1 MPPGR
6 RRLCAVLALS
16 LSTPSGLPAQTAVR
30 AQPLGPTADASPRGP
45 FAVGTTTVEVTGV
58 AWIES
63 WNKNLTTDRL
73 LGGRVVVG
81 QDWKPDWQAI
91 AELEIHRAA
100 LQERPDPLLAGLS
113 GLIRRRVGSLGTLDA
128 FIETGLGAAIAS
140 RPVPSGGTEVNFLL
154 QVGGGISSRLSPT
167 TSLIVGTRLW
177 HLSNGGI
184 IRNDRH
190 NPDIEGLGGYAGLQ
204 VHFR

>member
-1 MPPGR
+1 MAPGR
-6 RRLCAVLALS
+6 RRLSVALELS
-16 LSTPSGLPAQTAVR
+16 LFVAAALAFHVPAR
-30 AQPLGPTADASPRGP
+30 SQPLPRRPVASERGP

-58 AWIES
+58 AWLES

-73 LGGRVVVG
+73 FGGRFVIG

-91 AELEIHRAA
+91 AELEMHRAG
-100 LQERPDPLLAGLS
+100 LQGRPDPLLAGLS
-113 GLIRRRVGSLGTLDA
+113 GLIRRRLRSFGSFDA
-128 FIETGLGAAIAS
+128 FVETGLGAAIAT

-154 QVGGGISSRLSPT
+154 QAGGGISTRLSPS
-167 TSLIVGTRLW
+167 TSLILGTRLW
-177 HLSNGGI
+177 HLSNGGV
-184 IRNDRH
+184 IRDDRH